1 MGDARSDRMAKNE
14 ALFRSVNERVKELS
28 ERLPVVGVADRTSFE
43 EFLCECIDIQ
53 CLDRVQTTRQEYEH
67 VRANSLWFI
76 VALGHVAPEIER
88 VVKENE
94 RFAVVEKGPGARDIA
109 VATDPRRGA

>member
-28 ERLPVVGVADRTSFE
+28 ERLSLVGVADGPESE
-43 EFLCECIDIQ
+43 EYLCECVDVE
-53 CLDRVQTTRQEYEH
+53 CMERVRMTGEEYER
-67 VRANSLWFI
+67 VRSNPLWFF

-88 VVKENE
+88 IIEENE
-94 RFAVVEKGPGARDIA
+94 RYAVVEKGPGERDIV
-109 VATDPRRGA
+109 VATDPRR